1 MERSTRIAAT
11 GTWTLS
17 DGRAGNIR
25 QVQALAAAL
34 DTPATEWTLQPRA
47 PWRWLAPRCLPGAPA
62 AFGATFAAALEKPP
76 ALAIG
81 CGRQAALATRL
92 LRARGAAAVQ
102 ILDPRLAPSHWD
114 LVIAPRHDGLR
125 GDNVIQLLGSLHP
138 VDEIWLAR
146 AREQFPVLGQLP
158 GPRIALLVGGPT
170 GNASYDERA
179 IVGWMDAITT
189 ALARPGGSLML
200 SASRRTPH
208 AMRALLRQRCE
219 GMPASCWF
227 DERDGVNPYPGMLG
241 WADGIVCSPD
251 SVNMLSEACATRAP
265 VFVADPHHATG
276 RIRAFIDALAA
287 MGRIRPLDDVLAA
300 FPVDPLRET
309 VRVAAEVRVRL
320 NLVGAA

>member
-25 QVQALAAAL
+25 QAEALAAAL
-34 DTPATEWTLQPRA
+34 GMPATAWTLRPHA
-47 PWRWLAPRCLPGAPA
+47 PWRWLAPRRLPGAAA

-92 LRARGAAAVQ
+92 LRARGTAAVQ
-102 ILDPRLAPSHWD
+102 ILDPRLAASHWD

-138 VDEIWLAR
+138 VDEMWLAR
-146 AREQFPVLGQLP
+146 GREQFPALGQLP

-170 GNASYDERA
+170 GHASYDEHA
-179 IVGWMDAITT
+179 VADWMDAIAT
-189 ALARPGGSLML
+189 ALAHAGGSLML
-200 SASRRTPH
+200 SASRRTPQ

-219 GMPASCWF
+219 GIPGTCWL
-227 DERDGVNPYPGMLG
+227 DDRDGVNPYAGMLG
-241 WADGIVCSPD
+241 WADCIVCSPD
-251 SVNMLSEACATRAP
+251 SVNMLSEACATRMP
-265 VFVADPHHATG
+265 VFVADPWRTAG
-276 RIRAFIDALAA
+276 RIRGFLDDLASR
-287 MGRIRPLDDVLAA
+287 GRVRPLDAVLAP
-300 FPVDPLRET
+300 FPVEPLGET
-309 VRVAAEVRVRL
+309 ARVAAEVRARL
-320 NLVGAA
+320 AFAGTA